1 MIKSGRH
8 ISILI
13 VSEIDGFTGKR
24 ASVSS
29 SVSSAPSETSLNTP
43 RHGQTM
49 DHTAIKA
56 SEDMDVDE
64 DEAVMTVTLK
74 DVVHA
79 A

>member
-1 MIKSGRH
+1 M
-8 ISILI
+8 
-13 VSEIDGFTGKR
+13 
-24 ASVSS
+24 
-29 SVSSAPSETSLNTP
+29 SSAPSETSLKTP
-43 RHGQTM
+43 RHGETM

>member
-1 MIKSGRH
+1 
-8 ISILI
+8 
-13 VSEIDGFTGKR
+13 
-24 ASVSS
+24 
-29 SVSSAPSETSLNTP
+29 
-43 RHGQTM
+43 M
-49 DHTAIKA
+49 DHTVIKA